1 MPNIGSIGWV
11 NIEGARSPNV
21 IQNATNIVVATTIPE
36 DHNSLLYGPITIG
49 ATAEFKIEPGA
60 QVKIKDFD
68 NI

>member
-1 MPNIGSIGWV
+1 MPKIASIGWV

-21 IQNATNIVVATTIPE
+21 IQNATSIVVATTIPE

-49 ATAEFKIEPGA
+49 ANIEFRIEPGA

-68 NI
+68 NV

>member
-11 NIEGARSPNV
+11 NIKGAMSPNV

-49 ATAEFKIEPGA
+49 ANTEFKIEPGA